1 MAKFTLPNV
10 IGNKVNG
17 LNGFQLISHYSL
29 TKQLLNQVISAC
41 FIANSKDNSVKIA
54 NTVKPLFTGND
65 TLTLLLRALE
75 HMSTFCSKTQCL
87 HPEEH
92 LN

>member
-17 LNGFQLISHYSL
+17 LNGFQLVSHYSL

-41 FIANSKDNSVKIA
+41 FMANSKHNSVKMA
-54 NTVKPLFTGND
+54 NMVKTLFTGND

-75 HMSTFCSKTQCL
+75 HIIGVGSKY
-87 HPEEH
+87 EV
-92 LN
+92 